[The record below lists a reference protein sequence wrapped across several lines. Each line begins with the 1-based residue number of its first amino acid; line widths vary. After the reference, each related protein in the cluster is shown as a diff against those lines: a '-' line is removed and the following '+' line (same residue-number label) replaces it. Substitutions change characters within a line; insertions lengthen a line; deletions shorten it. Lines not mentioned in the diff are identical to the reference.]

1 MGLAAS
7 CGSVSE
13 DNCITGNELLWK
25 GSLMRQHQEEASEQ
39 LPKMDLE
46 VRRAMASECEAFG
59 VGEGKTAIFP
69 GVA

>member
-7 CGSVSE
+7 CGSVSGS
-13 DNCITGNELLWK
+13 CTTGNGLLWK
-25 GSLMRQHQEEASEQ
+25 GSLTQQHQEEASGQ
-39 LPKMDLE
+39 LPEMDLE
-46 VRRAMASECEAFG
+46 VRRAVASECEAFG